1 MAVEDIKELKGY
13 NKPSVY
19 KGQKADRLISELGI
33 GTVEDFNKLA
43 REQGLGS
50 FGKDKEATKFLNQ
63 LLTKAGKPNYSTVAP
78 IQRAVE
84 IELFGNDPKNT
95 KMDRM
100 VFSTRMEK
108 ISNAV
113 QSMKKPLKEKIQYIG
128 NMIKSYYPNISPK
141 SVQSMIRLFSMALGP
156 SMIGADMMSEEANKE
171 AMSKIFGEKLSYA
184 GGGIASIND
193 IIKPLGYKNA
203 GEVGIR
209 EKVIEAIQSGK
220 GNLIDKGFFISPED
234 IYKGMTKKEIER
246 QKEINKIMTDKF
258 TVDPYEGMSEEKKE
272 EIKRIRRIQ
281 RILREKR
288 REERGLPDSIQL
300 LGAN

>member
-33 GTVEDFNKLA
+33 GSVEDFNKLA

-63 LLTKAGKPNYSTVAP
+63 LLTKAGKPNYTTVNP
-78 IQRAVE
+78 IQRTVE
-84 IELFGNDPKNT
+84 IELFGNDPKKT

-108 ISNAV
+108 ISNSV

-171 AMSKIFGEKLSYA
+171 AMSKIFGETQSYA
-184 GGGIASIND
+184 GGGIASMD
-193 IIKPLGYKNA
+193 DLIKPVGYTFGGSVDKMGTNIKKLELQKLAGRLGLA
-203 GEVGIR
+203 
-209 EKVIEAIQSGK
+209 EKALDELDILDQMSPIQ
-220 GNLIDKGFFISPED
+220 IDALFD
-234 IYKGMTKKEIER
+234 
-246 QKEINKIMTDKF
+246 KIIGDK
-258 TVDPYEGMSEEKKE
+258 
-272 EIKRIRRIQ
+272 
-281 RILREKR
+281 
-288 REERGLPDSIQL
+288 
-300 LGAN
+300 

>member
-84 IELFGNDPKNT
+84 IELFGNEPKKT

-113 QSMKKPLKEKIQYIG
+113 QSMKKPLNEKIQYIG

-171 AMSKIFGEKLSYA
+171 AMSKIFGGTQSYA
-184 GGGIASIND
+184 GGGMATMD
-193 IIKPLGYKNA
+193 DLIKPVGYTFGGSVDKLGTGIKRYELGKLAGKGVLGFSDNA
-203 GEVGIR
+203 LEELDILN
-209 EKVIEAIQSGK
+209 EMSVIE
-220 GNLIDKGFFISPED
+220 IDKLFD
-234 IYKGMTKKEIER
+234 D
-246 QKEINKIMTDKF
+246 KI
-258 TVDPYEGMSEEKKE
+258 G
-272 EIKRIRRIQ
+272 
-281 RILREKR
+281 
-288 REERGLPDSIQL
+288 G
-300 LGAN
+300 N

>member
-19 KGQKADRLISELGI
+19 NGQKADRLISELGI

-50 FGKDKEATKFLNQ
+50 FGKDREATKFLNQ

-128 NMIKSYYPNISPK
+128 NMIKNYYPTISPK
-141 SVQSMIRLFSMALGP
+141 SVESLIRLFSMAMGP
-156 SMIGADMMSEEANKE
+156 NMIGADIMSEEANKE
-171 AMSKIFGEKLSYA
+171 AMSKIFGGTQSYA
-184 GGGIASIND
+184 GGGMATMD
-193 IIKPLGYKNA
+193 DLIKPVGYTYGGSVDKLGTGIKRYELGKLA
-203 GEVGIR
+203 GKGVLGLSDNRLEELDILN
-209 EKVIEAIQSGK
+209 EMSVIE
-220 GNLIDKGFFISPED
+220 IDKLFD
-234 IYKGMTKKEIER
+234 D
-246 QKEINKIMTDKF
+246 KI
-258 TVDPYEGMSEEKKE
+258 G
-272 EIKRIRRIQ
+272 
-281 RILREKR
+281 
-288 REERGLPDSIQL
+288 G
-300 LGAN
+300 N

>member
-1 MAVEDIKELKGY
+1 MAVEDIQELKGY

-84 IELFGNDPKNT
+84 IELFGNNPKNT

-128 NMIKSYYPNISPK
+128 NTIKSYYPNISPK
-141 SVQSMIRLFSMALGP
+141 SVQSMIRLFSMAMGP
-156 SMIGADMMSEEANKE
+156 SMIGADMMSEGANKE
-171 AMSKIFGEKLSYA
+171 AMSKIFGETQSYA
-184 GGGIASIND
+184 GGGIASMD
-193 IIKPLGYKNA
+193 DMIKPVGYKNG
-203 GEVGIR
+203 GETGFLTEPPPGMEFKPTMTMEYR
-209 EKVIEAIQSGK
+209 DYNQNGK
-220 GNLIDKGFFISPED
+220 EDRSEGLYLPKDFQPIKDNKGLKKIYRMPGASMGNLTDE
-234 IYKGMTKKEIER
+234 
-246 QKEINKIMTDKF
+246 QK
-258 TVDPYEGMSEEKKE
+258 
-272 EIKRIRRIQ
+272 KRIA
-281 RILREKR
+281 
-288 REERGLPDSIQL
+288 QL
-300 LGAN
+300 LG

>member
-33 GTVEDFNKLA
+33 GSIEDFNKLA

-84 IELFGNDPKNT
+84 IELFGNEPKKT

-113 QSMKKPLKEKIQYIG
+113 QSMEKPLKEKIQYIG

-141 SVQSMIRLFSMALGP
+141 SVQSMIRLFSMAMGP
-156 SMIGADMMSEEANKE
+156 SMIGADIMSEEANKE
-171 AMSKIFGEKLSYA
+171 AMSKIFGGTQSYA
-184 GGGIASIND
+184 GGGIASMDEMIR
-193 IIKPLGYKNA
+193 PLGYAAGGPIPPEKEKTIIEKIKNFLTYKNKS
-203 GEVGIR
+203 GTEDLLMDFIR
-209 EKVIEAIQSGK
+209 SEGMFAPSGK
-220 GNLIDKGFFISPED
+220 
-234 IYKGMTKKEIER
+234 
-246 QKEINKIMTDKF
+246 
-258 TVDPYEGMSEEKKE
+258 EG
-272 EIKRIRRIQ
+272 KR
-281 RILREKR
+281 
-288 REERGLPDSIQL
+288 
-300 LGAN
+300 

>member
-63 LLTKAGKPNYSTVAP
+63 LLTKAGKPNYSTVTP
-78 IQRAVE
+78 VQRVVE
-84 IELFGNDPKNT
+84 KELFPGSPQKT

-113 QSMKKPLKEKIQYIG
+113 QSMKKPLEEKVQYIR
-128 NMIKSYYPNISPK
+128 NMIKSYYPTITSK
-141 SVQSMIRLFSMALGP
+141 SLQSMLRLFSMSLGP
-156 SMIGADMMSEEANKE
+156 SMLGADMMSEGANKE
-171 AMSKIFGEKLSYA
+171 AMNKIFGGTQSYA
-184 GGGIASIND
+184 GGGIASMDEMIRPVGYTFGGSVDKLGSGLKKYALMQLAGKLGLSETGNKLEEMD
-193 IIKPLGYKNA
+193 ILNNMSIIEIDNLFDNLPTKIG
-203 GEVGIR
+203 GE
-209 EKVIEAIQSGK
+209 
-220 GNLIDKGFFISPED
+220 
-234 IYKGMTKKEIER
+234 
-246 QKEINKIMTDKF
+246 
-258 TVDPYEGMSEEKKE
+258 
-272 EIKRIRRIQ
+272 
-281 RILREKR
+281 
-288 REERGLPDSIQL
+288 
-300 LGAN
+300 

>member
-128 NMIKSYYPNISPK
+128 NMIKNYYPNISPK

-156 SMIGADMMSEEANKE
+156 NMIGADIMSEEANKE
-171 AMSKIFGEKLSYA
+171 AMSKIFGGTQSYA
-184 GGGIASIND
+184 GGGIASMDDMIRP
-193 IIKPLGYKNA
+193 IGMA
-203 GEVGIR
+203 GGGDFR
-209 EKVIEAIQSGK
+209 ESLSAMIAKLDSEIVSLRLDQMYMGDDNEKAIQSK
-220 GNLIDKGFFISPED
+220 QNQLNYFKDQ
-234 IYKGMTKKEIER
+234 M
-246 QKEINKIMTDKF
+246 
-258 TVDPYEGMSEEKKE
+258 
-272 EIKRIRRIQ
+272 
-281 RILREKR
+281 RILENK
-288 REERGLPDSIQL
+288 
-300 LGAN
+300 

>member
-128 NMIKSYYPNISPK
+128 NMIKNYYPNISPK

-156 SMIGADMMSEEANKE
+156 NMIGADIMSEEANKE
-171 AMSKIFGEKLSYA
+171 AMSKIFGGTQSYA
-184 GGGIASIND
+184 GGGMATMD
-193 IIKPLGYKNA
+193 DLIKPVGYTYGGSVDKLGTGIQRYELGKLA
-203 GEVGIR
+203 GKGVLGLSDNRLEELDILN
-209 EKVIEAIQSGK
+209 EMSVIE
-220 GNLIDKGFFISPED
+220 IDKLFD
-234 IYKGMTKKEIER
+234 D
-246 QKEINKIMTDKF
+246 KI
-258 TVDPYEGMSEEKKE
+258 G
-272 EIKRIRRIQ
+272 
-281 RILREKR
+281 
-288 REERGLPDSIQL
+288 G
-300 LGAN
+300 N

>member
-128 NMIKSYYPNISPK
+128 NMIKNYYPNISPK

-156 SMIGADMMSEEANKE
+156 NMIGADIMSEEANKE
-171 AMSKIFGEKLSYA
+171 AMSKIFGGTQSYA
-184 GGGIASIND
+184 GGGMATMD
-193 IIKPLGYKNA
+193 DLIKPVGYTYGGSVDKLGTGIQRYELGKLA
-203 GEVGIR
+203 GNGVLGLSDNRLEELDILN
-209 EKVIEAIQSGK
+209 EMSVIE
-220 GNLIDKGFFISPED
+220 IDKLFD
-234 IYKGMTKKEIER
+234 D
-246 QKEINKIMTDKF
+246 KI
-258 TVDPYEGMSEEKKE
+258 G
-272 EIKRIRRIQ
+272 
-281 RILREKR
+281 
-288 REERGLPDSIQL
+288 G
-300 LGAN
+300 N